1 MAIKQALDVL
11 RELEDGKVL
20 NDLSVDLNELIRQVR
35 HCNKAG
41 SINLQIKI
49 NPVNNDTHNVTAEA
63 VIKVNAPKLARRSTL
78 FFTTPECNL
87 SRTDPAQRT
96 FPGLES
102 LDGGKPEIEKLDQV
116 EPKITK
122 A

>member
-1 MAIKQALDVL
+1 MAVKQALDVL

-63 VIKVNAPKLARRSTL
+63 AIKVSAPKLARKSTL
-78 FFTTPECNL
+78 FYTTPDCNL

-102 LDGGKPEIEKLDQV
+102 LDGGRPDIEKLDEAQ
-116 EPKITK
+116 PKLTE